1 MVGTPIAALT
11 LSFQFMYIA
20 NPRTVTVA
28 GGDALGGSIDIEQQV
43 IALVTLT
50 MLVGIFQC
58 L

>member
-1 MVGTPIAALT
+1 MSNTDAVA
-11 LSFQFMYIA
+11 
-20 NPRTVTVA
+20 VA
-28 GGDALGGSIDIEQQV
+28 GGDGLGGYIDIEQQV